1 MIEFE
6 LVGDLSLREL
16 LDRSLWNLGGDVI
29 IENNLDRS
37 YQELNCEKISTECG
51 DRFIIYAYDW
61 ENRAYLLGIFR
72 KWNNTGNLKYLT
84 QQDNHL
90 IIQGRAVQVSI
101 EDGLIIEGL

>member
-6 LVGDLSLREL
+6 LVGDLSLREI
-16 LDRSLWNLGGDVI
+16 LDISLWNLGGDVI
-29 IENNLDRS
+29 IENNLERS
-37 YQELNCEKISTECG
+37 YQELKCEKISTECG

-72 KWNNTGNLKYLT
+72 GWTNKGNLKYLT
-84 QQDNHL
+84 DQDDHL
-90 IIQGRAVQVSI
+90 RVQGRAVQVSM